1 MSQMRRWRR
10 LSPVPPDPPEPSGRA
25 SVPNTES
32 IIQSAGT
39 PLVSLI
45 AKSFVLSLGPNAL
58 LSTFE
63 APFVVV
69 VVLVLRLLSCDRLCR
84 S

>member
-1 MSQMRRWRR
+1 MS
-10 LSPVPPDPPEPSGRA
+10 PDPPDPPERSDRV

-32 IIQSAGT
+32 TSNIRNESV

-58 LSTFE
+58 ISTFE
-63 APFVVV
+63 APCVVVVV
-69 VVLVLRLLSCDRLCR
+69 VVLVLMLLSCDRLCR